1 MPSFGK
7 KSRDQL
13 ATCDNRLQMV
23 FNEVVKSVDCSI
35 LEGYRN
41 EKDQNEAFRKGNSK
55 VKYPDG
61 RHNSKPCCAV
71 DVLPYPI
78 DWKDYE
84 RMTLFA
90 GYVIGTAEQMG
101 IKLVWGNDWD
111 RDFQTKDTGF
121 KDYPHFELHKDEM
134 DKRE

>member
-1 MPSFGK
+1 MPNFGK

-23 FNEVVKSVDCSI
+23 FNEVIKYVDCSI

-61 RHNSKPCCAV
+61 RHNTSPCFAV

-111 RDFQTKDTGF
+111 RDFQTKDTNF

-134 DKRE
+134 

>member
-1 MPSFGK
+1 MPRFGK

-13 ATCDNRLQMV
+13 ATCDTRLQMV
-23 FNEVVKSVDCSI
+23 FNEVIKSVDCSI

-55 VKYPDG
+55 VKYPNG

-111 RDFQTKDTGF
+111 RDFQTKDTSF

-134 DKRE
+134 DKR

>member
-1 MPSFGK
+1 MPNFGK

-23 FNEVVKSVDCSI
+23 FNEVIKYVDCSI

-55 VKYPDG
+55 VKYPNG
-61 RHNSKPCCAV
+61 RHNTKPCCGV

-111 RDFQTKDTGF
+111 RDFQTKDTNF
-121 KDYPHFELHKDEM
+121 KHYPHFELHKDEM
-134 DKRE
+134 

>member
-23 FNEVVKSVDCSI
+23 FNEVIKSVDCSI

-41 EKDQNEAFRKGNSK
+41 EEKQNEAFRKGNSK
-55 VKYPDG
+55 VKYPNG

-134 DKRE
+134 DKR

>member
-7 KSRDQL
+7 KSREQL
-13 ATCDNRLQMV
+13 ATCHPKLQKV
-23 FNEVVKSVDCSI
+23 FNEVIKFVDCSV
-35 LEGYRN
+35 LKGHRGKKEQ
-41 EKDQNEAFRKGNSK
+41 DEAFERGNSK

-61 RHNSKPCCAV
+61 RHNSDPSRAV

-90 GYVIGTAEQMG
+90 GYVLGTAKQMG
-101 IKLVWGNDWD
+101 INLIWGNDWD
-111 RDFQTKDTGF
+111 GDFETKDTNL
-121 KDYPHFELHKDEM
+121 KDYPHFELGKD
-134 DKRE
+134 D

>member
-1 MPSFGK
+1 MPNFGK

-23 FNEVVKSVDCSI
+23 FNEVIKYVDCSI

-61 RHNSKPCCAV
+61 RHNTNPCFAV

-90 GYVIGTAEQMG
+90 GYVLGTAEQMG

-111 RDFQTKDTGF
+111 RDFQTKDTNF
-121 KDYPHFELHKDEM
+121 KDYPHFELHKYEM
-134 DKRE
+134 

>member
-1 MPSFGK
+1 M
-7 KSRDQL
+7 
-13 ATCDNRLQMV
+13 
-23 FNEVVKSVDCSI
+23 
-35 LEGYRN
+35 
-41 EKDQNEAFRKGNSK
+41 
-55 VKYPDG
+55 
-61 RHNSKPCCAV
+61 

-134 DKRE
+134 DKR